1 LRKYNS
7 IRIKYKKISRLS
19 TEQGNSGES
28 RIKLAN
34 LLTVNS
40 SLPVIKKVPALRVE
54 ACNVEEKLGGNI
66 NLREENELANS

>member
-1 LRKYNS
+1 M
-7 IRIKYKKISRLS
+7 
-19 TEQGNSGES
+19 
-28 RIKLAN
+28 AN